1 LSEDIIKQARNVRRM
16 VNFLEIYFE
25 TSYGSSAYHLDST
38 RNDLINEL
46 NALTV
51 AESTDN
57 KAEIIKIASKV
68 LQLYTILSSGEAVHY
83 RKEAIFAKYN
93 QLVDDYNVLL
103 DSRKKIREQADNQVS
118 EMRNTLN
125 DAFDAK
131 GIAEG
136 KFIAISEKYDKLIQ
150 ALREAAIKGGS

>member
-1 LSEDIIKQARNVRRM
+1 
-16 VNFLEIYFE
+16 
-25 TSYGSSAYHLDST
+25 
-38 RNDLINEL
+38 L